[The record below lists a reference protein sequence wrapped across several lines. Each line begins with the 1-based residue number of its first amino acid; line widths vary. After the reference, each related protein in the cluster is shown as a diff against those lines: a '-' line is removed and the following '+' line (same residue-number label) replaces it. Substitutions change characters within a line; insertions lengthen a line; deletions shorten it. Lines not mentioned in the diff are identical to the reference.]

1 MEVILLQN
9 IKKLGSTG
17 DIVNVAVGFARNYL
31 LPNNLVLL
39 ATQKNKEIFE
49 QKKKEIETANA
60 TKRKEASDIIKKIQ
74 NKSIII
80 VSSAAE
86 DGRLYGAIKKK
97 DIALALEPF
106 STDIAPNNIF
116 IDDRI
121 KQLGIYN
128 VVVNLYDDVET
139 TIQVAIARSESEGKQ
154 AFIDA
159 AKPKKVTKDSV
170 ENITVKESIAATQE
184 ILNKPVNK
192 EETKSVASEEAESTS
207 PK

>member
-17 DIVNVAVGFARNYL
+17 DITKVAVGFARNYL

-49 QKKKEIETANA
+49 QKKKEIEKTNA
-60 TKRKEASDIIKKIQ
+60 TKRKEASDTIKKIQ

-106 STDIAPNNIF
+106 STGIAPNNIF

-121 KQLGIYN
+121 KQLGIYKIL
-128 VVVNLYDDVET
+128 VNLYDDVET
-139 TIQVAIARSESEGKQ
+139 TIEVAIARSESEGKQ

-159 AKPKKVTKDSV
+159 AKPKKATNDSV
-170 ENITVKESIAATQE
+170 KNIIGKETAAATE
-184 ILNKPVNK
+184 ETLEDPAHM
-192 EETKSVASEEAESTS
+192 EETKLVASEETESTS
-207 PK
+207 